1 MLLSFIFSV
10 EFEEITD
17 WDFESV
23 LAQAVNTT
31 DIDKIMSKDFMV
43 VYERDKWQWPLQH
56 RPNVLVVLVV
66 E

>member
-56 RPNVLVVLVV
+56 RPNVSVVLVV